1 MKSLNKLKQLILLV
15 TAIVFFASCEHEK
28 DPVEPFLKTD
38 AYEETDILYAT
49 ALDTGQHSTNLLMDL
64 YFPAVDSVSQKFPA
78 VLLIHAGSYLHG
90 HRGWIEPTARILRD
104 SGFITANI
112 AYRLGWDVGDY
123 ISSDRNSL
131 PEAEYRGMQD
141 ARAAMRYLVANAEK
155 YRIDTS
161 QLFILGESAGASI
174 ALNSA
179 FATEETMLYKVP
191 EMVYKLGRLD
201 HSGNPYLNKYKI
213 KGICSKYGS
222 ISDSLFINAFNS
234 IPIICFHGSNDN
246 LVPIYKGLFLGNP
259 ESPAFG
265 SAYIYERQHQFGK
278 ICEFH
283 LKTDGSHMPPEFN
296 PNFCTPIVVDFFR
309 GVIRNEKI
317 SSYSEH

>member
-123 ISSDRNSL
+123 ISSD
-131 PEAEYRGMQD
+131 
-141 ARAAMRYLVANAEK
+141 
-155 YRIDTS
+155 
-161 QLFILGESAGASI
+161 
-174 ALNSA
+174 
-179 FATEETMLYKVP
+179 
-191 EMVYKLGRLD
+191 
-201 HSGNPYLNKYKI
+201 
-213 KGICSKYGS
+213 
-222 ISDSLFINAFNS
+222 
-234 IPIICFHGSNDN
+234 
-246 LVPIYKGLFLGNP
+246 
-259 ESPAFG
+259 
-265 SAYIYERQHQFGK
+265 
-278 ICEFH
+278 H
-283 LKTDGSHMPPEFN
+283 L
-296 PNFCTPIVVDFFR
+296 
-309 GVIRNEKI
+309 
-317 SSYSEH
+317 